1 MLQLRRIGRLFT
13 GADEGVISGASL
25 IVDRGRI
32 AWLGPQGREPRELVR
47 SVTQHHDCGGALVT
61 AGLIDAH
68 THPLYAGNR
77 MAEVAMRTA
86 GATYTEIAE
95 AGGGIVATVKAT
107 RAAPHRALEA
117 ATAARLKRWL
127 AGGATTVETKTGY
140 FLDRDGELYSVEA
153 LRRLSGRRDLPS
165 LEITFLGAHAL
176 PPGSKLSLDG
186 YARRVATW
194 CAAAARAGARFC
206 DVFCDQGYFTVE
218 QTLVIENA
226 AARARLIP
234 RIHADEL
241 ARTGG
246 SQLAA
251 ALGAASA
258 DHLLCANEDDA
269 RALAAAGVVATLAP
283 VTALSMGRLP
293 PVKQLQAAGAVIAL
307 GTDHNPGTSGLTS
320 MSAVIALAISVL
332 KMSVE
337 QALVAATV
345 GGARSLRLTD
355 RGRIAR
361 GLRADLVQW
370 DADHE
375 GAFAWAFGVAPLR
388 VWKGGVPI
396 A

>member
-1 MLQLRRIGRLFT
+1 MLHLRRIGRLFT
-13 GADEGVISGASL
+13 GGDEGVISGASL

-32 AWLGPQGREPRELVR
+32 AWQGAHGREPRQLLR
-47 SVTQHHDCGGALVT
+47 AVTEQHDCGGALVT

-86 GATYTEIAE
+86 GATYSEIAE
-95 AGGGIVATVKAT
+95 AGGGIVATVRAT
-107 RAAPHRALEA
+107 RAATPRALES
-117 ATAARLKRWL
+117 ATAARLKRWF

-140 FLDRDGELYSVEA
+140 FLNREGELYSVEA
-153 LRRLSGRRDLPS
+153 LRRLSRRRDLPS
-165 LEITFLGAHAL
+165 LEVTFLGAHAM
-176 PPGSKLSLDG
+176 PPDRKLSPDT
-186 YARRVATW
+186 YARRVASW
-194 CAAAARAGARFC
+194 SAAAAKAGARFC

-218 QTLVIENA
+218 QTRVIED
-226 AARARLIP
+226 AARRAKLIP
-234 RIHADEL
+234 RIHADEI

-251 ALGAASA
+251 VIGAASA
-258 DHLLCANEDDA
+258 DHLLCANADDA

-283 VTALSMGRLP
+283 VTALSMGKLP
-293 PVKQLQAAGAVIAL
+293 PVKQLQEAGAVIAL

-337 QALVAATV
+337 QALLAATT

-355 RGRIAR
+355 RGRIER

-375 GAFAWAFGVAPLR
+375 GAFAWAFGLAPR
-388 VWKGGVPI
+388 QVWKGGVPI
-396 A
+396 P

>member
-1 MLQLRRIGRLFT
+1 
-13 GADEGVISGASL
+13 
-25 IVDRGRI
+25 
-32 AWLGPQGREPRELVR
+32 
-47 SVTQHHDCGGALVT
+47 
-61 AGLIDAH
+61 
-68 THPLYAGNR
+68 
-77 MAEVAMRTA
+77 MRTA
-86 GATYTEIAE
+86 GATYSEIAE

-107 RAAPHRALEA
+107 RAAPHRALES
-117 ATAARLKRWL
+117 ATATRLKRWL
-127 AGGATTVETKTGY
+127 AGGATTVEAKTGY
-140 FLDRDGELYSVEA
+140 FLNRDGELYSVEA
-153 LRRLSGRRDLPS
+153 LRRLSRRRELPN

-176 PPGSKLSLDG
+176 PPGSKLSLDA

-194 CAAAARAGARFC
+194 CSAAARAGARFC
-206 DVFCDQGYFTVE
+206 DVFCDEGYFTVE
-218 QTLVIENA
+218 QTRVIEKA
-226 AARARLIP
+226 GARAKLVP

-251 ALGAASA
+251 TLRAASA
-258 DHLLCANEDDA
+258 DHLLCANDDDA

-375 GAFAWAFGVAPLR
+375 GAFAWAFGLAPR
-388 VWKGGVPI
+388 EVWKGGVSVR
-396 A
+396 

>member
-1 MLQLRRIGRLFT
+1 MLHLRKIGRLFT
-13 GADEGVISGASL
+13 GTDQRLITGASL

-32 AWLGPQGREPRELVR
+32 AWFGAQGGEPRDLMR
-47 SVTQHHDCGGALVT
+47 SVDEQHDCGGALVT

-86 GATYTEIAE
+86 GASYSEIAE

-107 RAAPHRALEA
+107 RAAAPRALES
-117 ATAARLKRWL
+117 ATAARLKRWF

-140 FLDRDGELYSVEA
+140 FLNRAGELYSVEA
-153 LRRLSGRRDLPS
+153 LRRLSKRRDLPS

-176 PPGSKLSLDG
+176 PPDRKLSLDA
-186 YARRVATW
+186 YARQVASW
-194 CAAAARAGARFC
+194 SAAAARAGARFC

-218 QTLVIENA
+218 QTSIIET
-226 AARARLIP
+226 AARRAKLVP

-251 ALGAASA
+251 KLGAASA

-269 RALAAAGVVATLAP
+269 RALARAGVVATLAP

-293 PVKQLQAAGAVIAL
+293 PVKQLQDAGAVIAL

-337 QALVAATV
+337 EALLAATV

-355 RGRIAR
+355 RGRVER
-361 GLRADLVQW
+361 GLRADLVEW

-375 GAFAWAFGVAPLR
+375 GALAWAFGLAPR
-388 VWKGGVPI
+388 QVWKGGVPT